1 MIIIYCIIIFAATFL
16 GALVG
21 LGGGVIIKPLLD
33 LIGHDT
39 IDVVNFISSCAVFS
53 MSISSTLRHIKAKT
67 KIDFKFILTL
77 SVGAVLG
84 GAGGAALFD
93 YLLTIFDNSIMK
105 SIQGIILGVLLVLSV
120 VYVNLKKAKS
130 FNVKNPVGIAGV
142 GLALG
147 FIASF
152 LGVGGGPI
160 NVAFL
165 VLFFSM
171 TMKEAAIYSVGT
183 IFFSQL
189 SKLITIGISHS
200 VPSVSAITLISAIA
214 AAVIGGILGAIAN
227 KRCNEKMI
235 KTTFTIVVILL
246 ALVNF
251 YNAIAG
257 FVKVY

>member
-1 MIIIYCIIIFAATFL
+1 MIIALYGLIIIIATML
-16 GALVG
+16 GAFVG

-39 IDVVNFISSCAVFS
+39 VNVVNFISSCAVFS
-53 MSISSTLRHIKAKT
+53 MSISSTIRHIAAKT
-67 KIDFKFILTL
+67 KIDFKFVVTI

-84 GAGGAALFD
+84 GIGGSTLFD
-93 YLLTIFDNSIMK
+93 YLMTVFDGDILK
-105 SIQGIILGVLLVLSV
+105 SLQGLVLGLLLVLSV
-120 VYVNLKKAKS
+120 IYVNIKNAKS
-130 FNVKNPVGIAGV
+130 FNVKNPVGIAFA
-142 GLALG
+142 GLMLG

-171 TMKEAAIYSVGT
+171 TMKEAAVYSVAA

-189 SKLITIGISHS
+189 SKLITIGISGT
-200 VPSVSAITLISAIA
+200 VPEVSPVTLIVAIVCAVSGGIIGARMNKKFDEKIIRRIFTVVVAAIA
-214 AAVIGGILGAIAN
+214 V
-227 KRCNEKMI
+227 
-235 KTTFTIVVILL
+235 
-246 ALVNF
+246 VNF

-257 FVKVY
+257 FVS

>member
-1 MIIIYCIIIFAATFL
+1 MIFIYCIIILSATFF
-16 GALVG
+16 GAFAG

-67 KIDFKFILTL
+67 KIDSKFVLVL
-77 SVGAVLG
+77 SVGAVAG
-84 GAGGAALFD
+84 GICGGAAFNF
-93 YLLTIFDNSIMK
+93 LLTIFNNNLLK
-105 SIQGIILGVLLVLSV
+105 SIQGIILGIFLVMAV
-120 VYVNLKKAKS
+120 VYVNKKNAKS
-130 FNVKNPVGIAGV
+130 FNVENRFGIILV

-147 FIASF
+147 FLASF

-171 TMKEAAIYSVGT
+171 TMKEATIYSIAI

-189 SKLITIGISHS
+189 SKLASMTISHTI
-200 VPSVSAITLISAIA
+200 PQIDILTILFAIA
-214 AAVIGGILGAIAN
+214 SAVIGGILGATVN
-227 KRCNEKMI
+227 KKSNEKVI
-235 KTTFTIVVILL
+235 KTTYTIIVTLL

-251 YNAIAG
+251 YNAAAG
-257 FVKVY
+257 FVN